1 MNEHLD
7 KITQVI
13 TWYEDAELK
22 HLMELNRALTVL
34 SSNLYHVEVE
44 RSKYHDKFQRRIY
57 ELTANKMTVSRAENQ
72 AHMEI
77 PEMYMLRRVMN
88 AAYRVADSIRTNIS
102 YMKSELSNTTNQ

>member
-22 HLMELNRALTVL
+22 HLMDLNRALTVL

-72 AHMEI
+72 THKEI
-77 PEMYMLRRVMN
+77 PEMYKLRHIMTS
-88 AAYRVADSIRTNIS
+88 AYKVVEAIRS
-102 YMKSELSNTTNQ
+102 QLSWLKTEKHNSQ